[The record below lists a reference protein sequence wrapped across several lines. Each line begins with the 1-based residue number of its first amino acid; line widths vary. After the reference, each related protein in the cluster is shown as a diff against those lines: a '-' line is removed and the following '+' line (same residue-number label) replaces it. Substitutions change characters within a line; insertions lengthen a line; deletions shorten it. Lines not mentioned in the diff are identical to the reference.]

1 MSLVI
6 TQAERDRNTHEYFK
20 AFAVAQQERNAK
32 RHEAIVAANPWI
44 AQARAIQKM
53 LNEKEAN

>member
-1 MSLVI
+1 MTQL

-20 AFAVAQQERNAK
+20 AFAVAQQERNQI